1 MPNEDFHRVH
11 SSSLSCNHPAETL
24 EGKGKEKEAPY
35 IQVSKAL
42 VPVVGPVGPRDDVGV
57 TNPFCDKLILVG
69 WVSAACVSLGP
80 DDFEDR
86 LAELRAK
93 AAATLAGKDSLGNAT
108 GSKFKAA
115 QVAGYV
121 GGKVRLAAVEAVAH
135 VAVGAGKKNNKPTE
149 FRLRVEFNPHRLQ
162 SAGLAE
168 LEGILSAVFS
178 NSLKFDRWLA
188 TAKATRVDVAVD
200 LINLQVC
207 DAILRSELGHKW
219 SGYFGANGGVET
231 WSRLGK
237 KTKKGKRR
245 PVLVLYDKR
254 LELLEAKKEPAWGEV
269 AHARLECRRVQNATP
284 LLGLGQIANPFLKVG
299 MGHAGLVSSTG
310 KAGFRVF
317 YGATRWMGLEQAGK
331 PLPVDRRAQWKSS
344 VVHGDASFWK
354 PPSIWQ
360 RWATSLKSDGL
371 WTWVVRANKASKALS
386 GATKKS

>member
-11 SSSLSCNHPAETL
+11 SSSLSCNHPAKKL
-24 EGKGKEKEAPY
+24 KVQGKETEAPY

-42 VPVVGPVGPRDDVGV
+42 APVVGQVGPRDDVAV
-57 TNPFCDKLILVG
+57 SNPFCDKLILVG

-80 DDFEDR
+80 EDFEER

-121 GGKVRLAAVEAVAH
+121 GGKVRLASVEAAAH
-135 VAVGAGKKNNKPTE
+135 IAVGAGEKNKKPTE

-178 NSLKFDRWLA
+178 SSLQFDRWLA
-188 TAKATRVDVAVD
+188 TAKATRVDIAVD
-200 LINLQVC
+200 LINLEVY
-207 DAILRSELGHKW
+207 DAILRSELGVKW
-219 SGYFGANGGVET
+219 SGYFGSNGRVET
-231 WSRLGK
+231 WSHLGK
-237 KTKKGKRR
+237 KTKNGKRR

-254 LELLEAKKEPAWGEV
+254 RELLEAKNEPAWGEV

-284 LLGLGQIANPFLKVG
+284 LLGLGKIANPFLKVG
-299 MGHAGLVSSTG
+299 MGHAGLASSG
-310 KAGFRVF
+310 KAGFQLF
-317 YGATRWMGLEQAGK
+317 YSATQWMGLERAGQFL
-331 PLPVDRRAQWKSS
+331 PLDRRAKWK
-344 VVHGDASFWK
+344 VHVRYGDASFWK
-354 PPSIWQ
+354 PSLIWQ
-360 RWATSLKSDGL
+360 RWRSSLENDGL

-386 GATKKS
+386 ENPTKS